1 MQTRWFPINTRYLSV
16 SLTLDGPDAENP
28 DGLRVFILDISM
40 RPIFALHC
48 ASTWESFGAC
58 QNFVFL
64 ITSFA
69 AFSFAPDHLGT
80 YAEGLPTHSPLS
92 LLLSRGAEA
101 ILRLSFPTGGKGFIT
116 HYSPY

>member
-16 SLTLDGPDAENP
+16 SLTLDGPGAENP
-28 DGLRVFILDISM
+28 DGIRVFILDISM

-69 AFSFAPDHLGT
+69 TFSLVSDHLDT
-80 YAEGLPTHSPLS
+80 YTEGLPAHAP
-92 LLLSRGAEA
+92 SRFYFREGLMRFYAY
-101 ILRLSFPTGGKGFIT
+101 LFQLGKGFIT